1 MSKRTQEKRRVKKT
15 ATKSVNTAAQTVRP
29 RKESFKDFLK
39 GVWIELT
46 KKVIWPSGK
55 ELWNY
60 TIIVLAFV
68 VFWAVYIGLWDM
80 LFAKG
85 LEAIVR

>member
-15 ATKSVNTAAQTVRP
+15 VTRSVNTEQTVRP
-29 RKESFKDFLK
+29 RKESFRDFLK

-60 TIIVLAFV
+60 TIVVLAFV

-85 LEAIVR
+85 LEAIVK